1 MDNTMKISKI
11 RLADVTRLD
20 LSGSINKVD
29 IPELRKAIS
38 QSSPSAVL
46 LLDLSGVDFINS
58 GFIGLLLEL
67 RKSMP
72 NGFKEIRIQNPA
84 GMVRDV
90 LYLTGLDG
98 FFNIGNADIMERR
111 SP

>member
-1 MDNTMKISKI
+1 METNKIQ
-11 RLADVTRLD
+11 LQNVTRLD

-29 IPELRKAIS
+29 IPALRETIG
-38 QSSPSAVL
+38 QSNHSNVL
-46 LLDLSGVDFINS
+46 LFDLSKVDFINS

-72 NGFKEIRIQNPA
+72 GKWKEIRLQNPA

-90 LYLTGLDG
+90 LHLTGLDKY
-98 FFNIGNADIMERR
+98 FKIENAETMERR
-111 SP
+111 S